1 MPVPEEFVSLQFE
14 IIHKMDNNTTI
25 REEEIK
31 NAMRDKG
38 TSHRIP
44 FIEVEVGAQN
54 NFGSHFMSEY
64 GFLK

>member
-1 MPVPEEFVSLQFE
+1 
-14 IIHKMDNNTTI
+14 MDNNTTI